1 MNFIT
6 LKKSFRST
14 VGYYWYRFTLNKA
27 KVFAVGFNKSGT
39 YSMHTLFLALGFRSY
54 HGIEW
59 RDCENL
65 KLFYS
70 YECFTDGP
78 PKNIPKIDRLF
89 PGSKYIW
96 QVRDLESWI
105 YSRLAHIERLKT
117 NKKNYI
123 TSDKWDTTEK
133 AIKHWIKVRNKHH
146 LNLYSYF
153 ENRPS
158 DILMVNIIRDDFA
171 ATKIS
176 NFLGYQGAYK
186 TPKKNRN
193 PKNKVPAEHT
203 EMFQNCVSDLN
214 LTDEELGY
222 DIYCP
227 TLVEDQELLKYP
239 ADSKWIPDGKLDLV
253 R

>member
-1 MNFIT
+1 MN
-6 LKKSFRST
+6 KS
-14 VGYYWYRFTLNKA
+14 

-39 YSMHTLFLALGFRSY
+39 YSMHTLFQALGLRSY

-65 KLFYS
+65 KLFYT

-78 PKNIPKIDRLF
+78 PSNIPKIDRLF

-117 NKKNYI
+117 NKKNYK
-123 TSDKWDTTEK
+123 TSEKWDTTEN

-146 LNLYSYF
+146 LKLYSYF

-158 DILMVNIIRDDFA
+158 DILIVNIIRDDLA

-176 NFLGYQGAYK
+176 NFLGYDGVYK
-186 TPKKNRN
+186 TPKKNQN
-193 PKNKVPAEHT
+193 PKNKIPANHT
-203 EMFQNCVSDLN
+203 EMFRNSVSDLS
-214 LTDEELGY
+214 LTDEEIGY

-227 TLVEDQELLKYP
+227 TLVEDQVLLKYP
-239 ADSKWIPDGKLDLV
+239 ADSKWIPDGKLDLI

>member
-1 MNFIT
+1 MNFKK
-6 LKKSFRST
+6 LKKSLFT
-14 VGYYWYRFTLNKA
+14 TAGYYWYRSRVDKK

-39 YSMHTLFLALGFRSY
+39 YSMHTLFQSLGLRSY
-54 HGIEW
+54 HGTEW
-59 RDCENL
+59 RDCEKL

-70 YECFTDGP
+70 YESFTDGP
-78 PKNIPKIDRLF
+78 PQNIPKLDRLF

-105 YSRLAHIERLKT
+105 YSRLAHIERIKANRKFT
-117 NKKNYI
+117 PE
-123 TSDKWDTTEK
+123 DRWDTTEK
-133 AIKHWIKVRNKHH
+133 AIKLWIKNRNLHH
-146 LNLYSYF
+146 LYLYSYF

-176 NFLGYQGAYK
+176 NFLGYDGTYK
-186 TPKKNRN
+186 TPEMNRN
-193 PKNKVPAEHT
+193 PKNKIPAKHT
-203 EMFQNCVSDLN
+203 EMVQNCISDLN
-214 LTDEELGY
+214 LTDEETGY

-239 ADSKWIPDGKLDLV
+239 PDSKWVSDWKQDFV